1 MYYKRYRLEQ
11 LYVNGEPQNVYRET
25 TQLFDEGW
33 YDSIEECQGWG
44 DGDIIIVV
52 WEVVDGY
59 ICELNSDG
67 TYRSF
72 YKLQKM
78 YSNGEPYIPEEFK
91 KGEEF
96 DCCYE
101 SLYDCEEDIIWKL
114 EEDMFICVEDETK
127 GCINIKMKN
136 KIDSGFN
143 IRINTVKVGS
153 NSFYTIKQNVKIT
166 ETEEKVCTNDPLTS
180 LKGCIDIREELI
192 DNLEYIDFSDL
203 PLENVID
210 FSNFVDSDV
219 FIPCDKV
226 KGFERIGKGNNII
239 DSRYMFAY
247 YQCANLPE
255 FEGRNIKEAE
265 FMFQTY
271 SSVLDLPKFDGENIK
286 SARGMFRECK
296 LNNIYLPSFKGT
308 SIDNMNQM
316 FYDATTLTKI
326 DLPEFNAQVTTMD
339 YLFDGC
345 ENLIEI
351 NMPKFRGAQNCYS
364 NYVFNNCNKLEK
376 VVFTSLTNIIGNH
389 AFGEVKDRLIELLS
403 DCKNI
408 KYLDLHSFVGS
419 GGMVDDD
426 IINLNNFPNLEWL
439 DISSIFSYRKMA
451 FREPVWTNLSKL
463 NFVRCKSKIKELIQ
477 NSINTELTPNLAEGG
492 SCVWEISE

>member
-44 DGDIIIVV
+44 DGDIVIVV

-59 ICELNSDG
+59 ICERNSDG

-136 KIDSGFN
+136 KINNGFSIN
-143 IRINTVKVGS
+143 LNTVKVPGYS
-153 NSFYTIKQNVKIT
+153 YYVIKQSVDIT
-166 ETEEKVCTNDPLTS
+166 ETEEKVCTNDPLVS
-180 LKGCIDIREELI
+180 LRYCINIREDLI

-203 PLENVID
+203 PLENVTD
-210 FSNFVDSDV
+210 FSYFAGGVAGG
-219 FIPCDKV
+219 ILPCDKI

-239 DSRYMFAY
+239 DSRNMFEN

-255 FEGRNIKEAE
+255 FEGKNIKEAE
-265 FMFQTY
+265 YMFRSY
-271 SSVLDLPKFDGENIK
+271 SSVLNLPKFDGENIT

-296 LNNIYLPSFKGT
+296 INEIYLPSFKGT

-326 DLPEFNAQVTTMD
+326 DLPEFNARVRDMD
-339 YLFDGC
+339 YLFSGC
-345 ENLIEI
+345 ENLVEI
-351 NMPKFRGAQNCYS
+351 NMPKFRGAVYS
-364 NYVFNNCNKLEK
+364 ADYVFRRCNKLEK
-376 VVFTSLTNIIGNH
+376 VVFTSLTNVITMTGGNDKLIG
-389 AFGEVKDRLIELLS
+389 LLS

-426 IINLNNFPNLEWL
+426 IVNLNNFPNLEWL
-439 DISSIFSYRKMA
+439 DISSIFSYRKVA

-477 NSINTELTPNLAEGG
+477 NSIDPELTPNLAEGG